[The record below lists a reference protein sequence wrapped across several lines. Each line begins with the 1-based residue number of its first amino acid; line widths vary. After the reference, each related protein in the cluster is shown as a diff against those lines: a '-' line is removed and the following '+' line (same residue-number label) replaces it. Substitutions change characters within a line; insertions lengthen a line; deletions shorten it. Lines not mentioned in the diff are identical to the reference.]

1 MNFIGRILISFSFF
15 ALLHVQTL
23 AQDSSRISI
32 SELKHIINVLA
43 SDSLK
48 GRGNGTPELRMAGDF
63 INDYFLNIGLQPLP
77 GYNGLRIPFFVSNS
91 ATIKE
96 PLYNIVGVLPG
107 RSRANEI
114 VMFTSH
120 YDHVGATGI
129 GKDSIFNGANDN
141 ASGTTA
147 VMLLAKYFATRN
159 DNERTLVFCT
169 FAGEELGLIG
179 SRDLAERMNPK
190 EIVALINLEMIGIRQ
205 YGRNQVFITG
215 SRESELPWIL
225 RKQLKKQGIR
235 VIWEDETQ
243 HLFERSDNYPFALK
257 GVPAHTIMS
266 SDDHDYCYH
275 RPCDQVKRLDL
286 ENMRRI
292 VEGVALSV
300 EGLVDGSLTVKH

>member
-1 MNFIGRILISFSFF
+1 MNFVGRILISFLFF
-15 ALLHVQTL
+15 ALLHVQTH

-32 SELKHIINVLA
+32 TELKHIINVLA

-63 INDYFLNIGLQPLP
+63 INNYFLKLGLKPLP
-77 GYNGLRIPFFVSNS
+77 GYNDLCIPFFVSNS
-91 ATIKE
+91 TTIKE
-96 PLYNIVGVLPG
+96 PLYNIVAVLPG
-107 RSRANEI
+107 KSRANEI

-120 YDHVGATGI
+120 YDHVGPKGI

-169 FAGEELGLIG
+169 FAGEELGLLG
-179 SRDLAERMNPK
+179 SYDLAGRMNPK

-205 YGRNQVFITG
+205 YGRNRVFFTG
-215 SRESELPWIL
+215 SRQSDLPWLL
-225 RKQLKKQGIR
+225 RKQLKKQRIQ

-243 HLFERSDNYPFALK
+243 RLYERSDNYPFALK

-266 SDDHDYCYH
+266 SDDLDQCYH
-275 RPCDQVKRLDL
+275 RPCDEVKRLDL
-286 ENMRRI
+286 ENMKRI

>member
-1 MNFIGRILISFSFF
+1 MNFVGRILISFSFF
-15 ALLHVQTL
+15 ALLHVQTH

-32 SELKHIINVLA
+32 TELKHIINVLA

-63 INDYFLNIGLQPLP
+63 INNYFLKLGLNPLP
-77 GYNGLRIPFFVSNS
+77 GYNDLCIPFFVSNS
-91 ATIKE
+91 TTIKE
-96 PLYNIVGVLPG
+96 PLYNIVAVLPG
-107 RSRANEI
+107 KSRANEI

-120 YDHVGATGI
+120 YDHVGPKGI

-169 FAGEELGLIG
+169 FAGEELRLLG
-179 SRDLAERMNPK
+179 SYDLAGRMNPK

-205 YGRNQVFITG
+205 YGRNRVFFTG
-215 SRESELPWIL
+215 SRQSDLPWLL
-225 RKQLKKQGIR
+225 RKQLKKQRIQ

-243 HLFERSDNYPFALK
+243 RLYERSDNYPFALK

-266 SDDHDYCYH
+266 SDDLDQCYH
-275 RPCDQVKRLDL
+275 RPCDEVKRLDL
-286 ENMRRI
+286 ENMKRI